1 VGSTDLPNGDEAI
14 QAYPAVPANVSK
26 ENEGES
32 SKNSKAHDPPRDL
45 MPAVMERETPKVQT
59 TLRVPEPLYREVKEL
74 LDQHKIEGA
83 SVNDVVVAA
92 LQRFVDEIREQMIDA
107 QFAEMATDE
116 KYQAQCRV
124 LAGEFAR
131 ADWESLPTE
140 DNTARAAR

>member
-1 VGSTDLPNGDEAI
+1 
-14 QAYPAVPANVSK
+14 
-26 ENEGES
+26 
-32 SKNSKAHDPPRDL
+32 
-45 MPAVMERETPKVQT
+45 MPAVMEREIPKVQT

-74 LDQHKIEGA
+74 LDQHQIEGA

-116 KYQAQCRV
+116 KYHAQCRV

-131 ADWESLPTE
+131 ADWEVLASE
-140 DNTARAAR
+140 DKTDSATR